1 MKLLKVAAT
10 IEQRRAWAGFIF
22 ILPWLI
28 GFIYF
33 FLMPFIK
40 TIWFSFSTIQIS
52 GEGMK
57 TTFIGMQ
64 NYRKTFLEDP
74 DNVRLIFSSLG
85 DMVYQVSIIVVL
97 SLFVA
102 VILNQKFRGRVLARA
117 IFALPIIISSGVV
130 IYLLKYDVL
139 AQSMQGS
146 NQGADLFQSSEL
158 MQMLIQS
165 GFNVQLVSYF
175 MGIVNGIY
183 ELIWKSG
190 VQILLFLAALQS
202 IPGYLYE
209 ASSLEGATKWEA
221 FWKITFPLVSPF
233 ILVVAVYSII
243 DTFTDFENPVMKKIF
258 NLVAGMHY
266 ETVST
271 LGLVYFLL
279 VLIVIGVVTALI
291 SRRVFYIEK

>member
-57 TTFIGMQ
+57 TKFIGMQ

-102 VILNQKFRGRVLARA
+102 VMLNQKFRGRVLARA

-165 GFNVQLVSYF
+165 GFNTQLVSYF

-279 VLIVIGVVTALI
+279 VLIVIGVVTAFI